1 MGMAST
7 GSHDDGPGG
16 DPRKRVNHTAGL
28 VLGVDEFVQEQTHLR
43 ERDHLAARSLHG
55 YGTVAGLGVR
65 WDDAEG
71 HLLVAA
77 GLAIDPAGR
86 LICVPTEQR
95 IDFGDWLTRHRDAI
109 AAAAEVPADELLDAV
124 TLSLV
129 LCYRELETDPVPVP
143 SRPGRPADE
152 ATIAS
157 RILDSFELDL
167 RATPPD
173 DTGELAG
180 GALHATIDR
189 LRTIALELDDGEVDG
204 EAIRREL
211 ISWVTGERPE
221 VAHGACASASAPDE
235 GGDEH
240 GDQPSMAVPL
250 AQVHVGIVEDGEG
263 HLTPTDPL
271 VDDGARPLLLT
282 TRFLQEWLTALAGH
296 LRTSNGL
303 AEGPVGVRVLPL
315 ASVEVLDRTDG
326 SASFLVWFHLEGPD
340 ASVVLAPLAGG
351 QPLAYGK
358 NLLIRTE
365 TCDEGRLRS
374 TPIASNRVAVRQLAC
389 NRFRVDVT
397 RREAAYLRFE
407 FDLRRTLLDNGQ
419 DLARFSEERGIGW
432 VGQGHP
438 DIVTIFVHNPTPNRP
453 HAGPEGR

>member
-1 MGMAST
+1 MGMAAT
-7 GSHDDGPGG
+7 GSHDDGPRG
-16 DPRKRVNHTAGL
+16 DVRKRVNHAAGL
-28 VLGVDEFVQEQTHLR
+28 VLGVDEFVQEQTYLR

-71 HLLVAA
+71 HLRVAA

-95 IDFGDWLTRHRDAI
+95 VDLGDWLTRHRDAI
-109 AAAAEVPADELLDAV
+109 AEAAEVPAGELPDAV

-129 LCYRELETDPVPVP
+129 LSHRELETDPIPVP
-143 SRPGRPADE
+143 SRPGQPADE

-167 RATPPD
+167 RATPPG

-180 GALHATIDR
+180 GALHAAIDR
-189 LRTIALELDDGEVDG
+189 LRTTAMEQDDDGEVDG

-211 ISWVTGERPE
+211 IAWVTGERPE
-221 VAHGACASASAPDE
+221 VAHGACASASASDE
-235 GGDEH
+235 GDDEH
-240 GDQPSMAVPL
+240 GDEPSMAVPL
-250 AQVHVGIVEDGEG
+250 AQVHVGIIEDGEG
-263 HLTPTDPL
+263 RLAPTDPL

-282 TRFLQEWLTALAGH
+282 TRFLQEWLTGLVGK
-296 LRTSNGL
+296 LRAT
-303 AEGPVGVRVLPL
+303 ERPVGARGVLPL
-315 ASVEVLDRTDG
+315 ATVELLGRPSG
-326 SASFLVWFHLEGPD
+326 GHASFLVWFHLEVPD

-351 QPLAYGK
+351 QPLAYGE
-358 NLLIRTE
+358 NLVIRTE
-365 TCDEGRLRS
+365 TCDEVRLRS

-407 FDLRRTLLDNGQ
+407 FDLRRILLDNGQ

-453 HAGPEGR
+453 HEGSEGR